1 MYSEIPLINHVFFKY
16 VIQGEGL
23 ATGLQ
28 LQIASKTNASSP
40 LPFIHILIMYVDE
53 KVWHSFEITNVK
65 KKNKKKTKNLWGI
78 WFLKGHDSCPYLQNN
93 WSAMLKIYMLTFF
106 SESGSSLHSLAIFLI
121 SSEFFAS
128 MKWNKNWYHHF
139 TSQDQFLKTFRKA

>member
-1 MYSEIPLINHVFFKY
+1 MHSEIPLINHVFFKC

-40 LPFIHILIMYVDE
+40 LPFIHILIIYVDE
-53 KVWHSFEITNVK
+53 KVWRSFEITNVK
-65 KKNKKKTKNLWGI
+65 KKKLWVI
-78 WFLKGHDSCPYLQNN
+78 FFLKGHDSCPYLQSN

-139 TSQDQFLKTFRKA
+139 TSLDQFLKTFRKE